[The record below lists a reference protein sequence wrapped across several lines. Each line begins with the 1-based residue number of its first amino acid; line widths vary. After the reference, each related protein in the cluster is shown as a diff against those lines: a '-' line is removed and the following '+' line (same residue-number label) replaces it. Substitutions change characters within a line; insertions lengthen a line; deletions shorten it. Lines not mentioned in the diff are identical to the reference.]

1 MAGHSKFKNIM
12 HRKGKQDKARAKVFT
27 KIARE
32 ITLAAKSGLPD
43 PAMNPKLRLAL
54 QAARA
59 ENMPKDNIERA
70 IKKATGGEAE
80 DIEPVRY
87 EGYGPGG
94 VAIVVE
100 ALTDN
105 RNRTGA
111 AVRAAFSKHGG
122 NLGSTGAVS
131 HMFDHVGE
139 IAYAPQAGS
148 ADKILEAAIEAGA
161 DDASSDEDGHL
172 ITTSFDSLGTV
183 AAALEEALGEAKSVK
198 LVWRPNITSEID
210 ENNAATILK
219 LIDVLE
225 DDDDVQSVYANFDI
239 PEDVLNK
246 LTAA

>member
-139 IAYAPQAGS
+139 IVYAPDAGS
-148 ADKILEAAIEAGA
+148 ADKILDAAIEAGA

-183 AAALEEALGEAKSVK
+183 AGALEDALGEAKSVK
-198 LVWRPNITSEID
+198 LVWRPNITSEVD
-210 ENNAATILK
+210 EKNAATILK

-239 PEDVLNK
+239 SEDVLNK

>member
-32 ITLAAKSGLPD
+32 ITLAAKNGLPE

-70 IKKATGGEAE
+70 IKKATGGDAE
-80 DIEPVRY
+80 DIVPVRY

-94 VAIVVE
+94 VAVVVE
-100 ALTDN
+100 ALTEN

-122 NLGSTGAVS
+122 NLGATGSVS

-139 IAYAPQAGS
+139 IAYPPEAVN
-148 ADKILEAAIEAGA
+148 ADTILEAAVDAGA
-161 DDASSDEDGHL
+161 DDALSDEDGHL

-183 AAALEEALGEAKSVK
+183 ASALEQALGEAKSVK
-198 LVWRPNITSEID
+198 AVWRPNITSDVD
-210 ENNAATILK
+210 EGNAATILK

-225 DDDDVQSVYANFDI
+225 DDDDVQSVYANFEISDEI
-239 PEDVLNK
+239 LTK

>member
-70 IKKATGGEAE
+70 IKKATGGDAE
-80 DIEPVRY
+80 DIVPVRY

-100 ALTDN
+100 ALTEN

-122 NLGSTGAVS
+122 NLGATGSVS

-139 IAYAPQAGS
+139 IAYPPEAGN
-148 ADKILEAAIEAGA
+148 ADTILEAAVDAGA
-161 DDASSDEDGHL
+161 DDALSDEDGHL

-183 AAALEEALGEAKSVK
+183 ASALEEALGEAKSVK
-198 LVWRPNITSEID
+198 AVWRPNITSDVD
-210 ENNAATILK
+210 EGNAATILK

-225 DDDDVQSVYANFDI
+225 DDDDVQSVYANFEISDEI
-239 PEDVLNK
+239 LTK

>member
-32 ITLAAKSGLPD
+32 ITLAAKSGLAD

-70 IKKATGGEAE
+70 IKKATGGDAE
-80 DIEPVRY
+80 DIVPVRY

-94 VAIVVE
+94 VAVVVE
-100 ALTDN
+100 ALTEN

-122 NLGSTGAVS
+122 NLGATGSVS

-139 IAYAPQAGS
+139 IAYPPEAGN
-148 ADKILEAAIEAGA
+148 ADTILEAAVDAGA
-161 DDASSDEDGHL
+161 DDALSDEDGHL

-183 AAALEEALGEAKSVK
+183 ASALEEALGEAKSVK
-198 LVWRPNITSEID
+198 AVWRPNITSDVD
-210 ENNAATILK
+210 EGNAATILK

-225 DDDDVQSVYANFDI
+225 DDDDVQSVYANFEISDEI
-239 PEDVLNK
+239 LTK